1 MRILLDPSC
10 SGSGTTFSKADP
22 AELAVFVANQE
33 ANPNPNRRPNPHP
46 NPNPDPHPKPNPNQE
61 ALLRHA
67 LSFPSVLRVVY
78 STCRLGLGLGI
89 GLANPNPN
97 PNPDPDPNPNP
108 SQASYGDE
116 KGAGLLDDDED

>member
-33 ANPNPNRRPNPHP
+33 A
-46 NPNPDPHPKPNPNQE
+46 
-61 ALLRHA
+61 LLRHA

-78 STCRLGLGLGI
+78 STCRLGSGLGLG
-89 GLANPNPN
+89 LANPNPSPNPNPN
-97 PNPDPDPNPNP
+97 PNPNPYPNSNPNPNP
-108 SQASYGDE
+108 NPQGSSTKQRKRRRGQS
-116 KGAGLLDDDED
+116 